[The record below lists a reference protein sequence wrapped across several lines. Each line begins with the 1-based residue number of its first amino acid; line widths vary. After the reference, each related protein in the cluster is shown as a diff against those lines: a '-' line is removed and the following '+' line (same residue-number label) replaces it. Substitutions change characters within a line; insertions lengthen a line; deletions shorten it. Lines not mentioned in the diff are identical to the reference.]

1 MKNALADQVAFNDD
15 EHCKAWLIRVT
26 ANVCKDMLKAASRRA
41 VSLDDAVCA
50 ASNDRPR
57 SPHHSPARWWTP
69 CTFLDDP
76 PRTPC
81 VFLCTRLYGDRADG
95 GNRVSREARSCRR
108 CCHETSSRV
117 RQAFDNV
124 TVPDDVKRGTR
135 TYSKLRR
142 RLAFRRKRLPQAL
155 PHHGARI
162 IPLRRAAAALAACLA
177 LAFAGFGGFAYAQ
190 PTTYVGIDVNPST
203 IERPVWH
210 RRSGRGAQRRW
221 GVIARCRVAT
231 GRGYADA
238 LSRLT
243 QSDAFSPYAQE
254 DSYIES
260 VTSDDARQAEAI
272 RQQSDACMSALPC
285 RGSCHAVDEGTREA
299 AVSAGM
305 GVGRYRAALEL
316 VELDP
321 SVTLQECASLSMREL
336 RDRIAALSSGDSE
349 GRGSGNGQHGHGG
362 GRQRNR

>member
-1 MKNALADQVAFNDD
+1 MTD
-15 EHCKAWLIRVT
+15 
-26 ANVCKDMLKAASRRA
+26 
-41 VSLDDAVCA
+41 LD
-50 ASNDRPR
+50 
-57 SPHHSPARWWTP
+57 T
-69 CTFLDDP
+69 
-76 PRTPC
+76 
-81 VFLCTRLYGDRADG
+81 
-95 GNRVSREARSCRR
+95 
-108 CCHETSSRV
+108 RV

-124 TVPDDVKRGTR
+124 TVPDDVKRGTL
-135 TYSKLRR
+135 TYIASI
-142 RLAFRRKRLPQAL
+142 AEASGVSAETAPASAAAPRKHAR
-155 PHHGARI
+155 ARI

-190 PTTYVGIDVNPST
+190 PTTYVGIDVNPS
-203 IERPVWH
+203 IEL
-210 RRSGRGAQRRW
+210 
-221 GVIARCRVAT
+221 GVNRFGIVVRVEALNGDGESLLDAVSLT

-238 LSRLT
+238 LSLLT

-254 DSYIES
+254 DSYIEIS

-272 RQQSDACMSALPC
+272 RQQSDACLSALPC

-321 SVTLQECASLSMREL
+321 SVTLEECASLSMREL

-362 GRQRNR
+362 GGGQHCKGNR